1 MGTVRLGRHSGGVH
15 TPSPAR
21 SSGSPPTVFART
33 RAAVLPVAETPTDAD
48 VEAGTARAFTSGPCD
63 FCAAGGTPCVAAHS
77 TARASYGFRGG
88 PLHQVWRA
96 SDTRQSDGSY
106 SFKNENSGLCL
117 DVPGG
122 SGDLGRQLDQWPCKN
137 TSGSNQDFTPR

>member
-88 PLHQVWRA
+88 PLHQVWRV
-96 SDTRQSDGSY
+96 SDTTTRSIGTGTR
-106 SFKNENSGLCL
+106 SGLWSCN
-117 DVPGG
+117 
-122 SGDLGRQLDQWPCKN
+122 GRSNHQW
-137 TSGSNQDFTPR
+137 TLSRSARHRTGTPTEG

>member
-77 TARASYGFRGG
+77 TARASYGSRGG
-88 PLHQVWRA
+88 RVSGTTTRSIGTGTRSELWSCNGRSNHQWSLSRSA
-96 SDTRQSDGSY
+96 RHRTG
-106 SFKNENSGLCL
+106 
-117 DVPGG
+117 
-122 SGDLGRQLDQWPCKN
+122 
-137 TSGSNQDFTPR
+137 TPTEG

>member
-33 RAAVLPVAETPTDAD
+33 RAAVLPVAETRSGAD
-48 VEAGTARAFTSGPCD
+48 VEAGTARADTSGPCD

-77 TARASYGFRGG
+77 TARASYGSCGG
-88 PLHQVWRA
+88 PLHQVWRV
-96 SDTRQSDGSY
+96 SDTTTRSIGTGTRSELW
-106 SFKNENSGLCL
+106 SCN
-117 DVPGG
+117 
-122 SGDLGRQLDQWPCKN
+122 GR
-137 TSGSNQDFTPR
+137 SNHRWTLSRSARHRTGTPTEG